1 VAQSGPGA
9 NEDAEARAY
18 LARLRGGTRQ
28 EKQAARVGLAEI
40 FERRNLLDEAADCYE
55 TNIEEGVRD
64 PALYERL
71 AGVYRRQ
78 GRADLAEDVLEEVRR
93 LVARRAANLDPALRA
108 PDPDLP
114 LGPLEAPTRP
124 MAALGAEATQP
135 MRAPDLRSRAE
146 ASGPAGEPSAPAT
159 SSAAAQGT
167 ATPRR
172 AAPLAPAV
180 IVLAILLGGPIGLAL
195 MWTRSGWTTATRAA
209 VTGLWTLLFLGVVG
223 LWIQANLE
231 QIRATV
237 ESQAGPIEPIAPRD
251 TPVLPTVAP
260 AVPPAS
266 PSPQLSVPSG
276 LPASPPVGASPP
288 PAASPAIASSPAA
301 AKPSPPAATRRV
313 RVVDTG
319 GDGVNLRD
327 RPSASATRL
336 KNVPEGTILDVIGP
350 DQVAEG
356 QTWRNL
362 RDADGTAGWAASNFL
377 ESLP

>member
-1 VAQSGPGA
+1 MARSGPGA

-18 LARLRGGTRQ
+18 LARLRDGSRQ
-28 EKQAARVGLAEI
+28 EKRAARVGLAEI

-55 TNIEEGVRD
+55 TNIEDGVRD

-71 AGVYRRQ
+71 ARVYRRQ
-78 GRADLAEDVLEEVRR
+78 GRADLAEDVLEEARR
-93 LVARRAANLDPALRA
+93 LAARRAASLDPTLRA
-108 PDPDLP
+108 PDPDFP

-135 MRAPDLRSRAE
+135 MRAPNLRSRAE
-146 ASGPAGEPSAPAT
+146 TSGPADGPTAPEA
-159 SSAAAQGT
+159 SPGT
-167 ATPRR
+167 ARRTAAPSR

-180 IVLAILLGGPIGLAL
+180 IVPAILLGGPVGLAL
-195 MWTRSGWTTATRAA
+195 MWVRSGWTTATRVA

-237 ESQAGPIEPIAPRD
+237 VSQAGPIEPIAPRD

-260 AVPPAS
+260 AS
-266 PSPQLSVPSG
+266 PSPQLTVPSG
-276 LPASPPVGASPP
+276 LPASPPVGASL
-288 PAASPAIASSPAA
+288 PAGASPAVTGSPAA

-336 KNVPEGTILDVIGP
+336 KNVPEGTILEVIGA
-350 DQVAEG
+350 DQVAES